1 MTLIAT
7 VFKAIAAERT
17 YQDIK
22 YDPIHRSLGDWILI
36 MEAELNEAKHAFI
49 KKGREET
56 LREILQVAAV
66 AVASL
71 QDHGVVEREELA
83 EEVDDASV

>member
-17 YQDIK
+17 YQDSK
-22 YDPIHRSLGDWILI
+22 YEPIHRSLGDWILI
-36 MEAELNEAKHAFI
+36 MEAELKEAKQAFI
-49 KKGREET
+49 KEGREDT

-66 AVASL
+66 AVACL
-71 QDHGVVEREELA
+71 QDHGVIEREEIMEA
-83 EEVDDASV
+83 VDDASI